1 MPKLSTKQ
9 KRMQEI
15 LRCGKDP
22 IYFFNNYVNI
32 QYGAGRGSGLFKTYP
47 FQEDCVKAFE
57 ENRMNIILKSRQLGI
72 STITAAYAMWLALFR
87 KDRNILVIATK
98 LKVAQ
103 LWFRKCKYLLA
114 ALPEWLVMPSVMK
127 NNQTELEFNNGSVI
141 KAIPTSEDAG
151 RGEALSLLIVD
162 EAAFVRNFDVIWTGL
177 YPTLSTGGNAVIL
190 STPNGVGGQYYDLWT
205 GAEKGENDLNPIKL
219 PWDVHPERNEQWFE
233 KESKQMSKK
242 QIAQELLCD
251 FAASGDTFLR
261 PDDIDYYR
269 AQLQHPIETWGP
281 GQNVWTWEYPKKDVE
296 YVVAAD
302 VARGDAKDY
311 STFYVLNTET
321 SSVAAEYQG
330 KLPPDQFA
338 SLLIEA
344 GNRYNEALLCPEN
357 NSYGYAVIMKL
368 TEQSYPNLWFAKE
381 SDKYN
386 YMYGSQEIGKI
397 GFQTNSKTRGQ
408 ILTKLEEVL
417 RNREIRIRST
427 RFFNELKT
435 FVWNSGKLQAMK
447 GKTDDLM
454 MALAIGC
461 WLYDTSPQAVG
472 KKSQDVNKAM
482 INAFGTNKNSF
493 EDSVINQ
500 HLGQQS
506 PYGKKPKEFRW
517 IF

>member
-1 MPKLSTKQ
+1 MARLSTKE
-9 KRMQEI
+9 KRVQEI

-32 QYGAGRGSGLFKTYP
+32 QYGGGKGSGLFKTYP
-47 FQEDCVKAFE
+47 FQEDCVRSFE
-57 ENRMNIILKSRQLGI
+57 EHRFNIILKSRQLGI

-114 ALPEWLVMPSVMK
+114 SLPEWLVMPQVLK

-190 STPNGVGGQYYDLWT
+190 STPNGVGGQYYDLWQSSV
-205 GAEKGENDLNPIKL
+205 KGENEFNAIKL
-219 PWDVHPERNEQWFE
+219 AWDVHPERDEAWFE
-233 KESKQMSKK
+233 NESRQLTKK

-251 FAASGDTFLR
+251 FAASGDTYLR
-261 PDDIDYYR
+261 PEDIEYYR
-269 AQLQHPIETWGP
+269 AHLQHPIETWGP
-281 GQNVWTWEYPKKDVE
+281 GGNVWVWEYPKKDVE
-296 YVVAAD
+296 YIISAD
-302 VARGDAKDY
+302 VARGDANDY
-311 STFYVLNTET
+311 STFHVIDTEK
-321 SSVAAEYQG
+321 SSVVAEYQG

-338 SLLIEA
+338 TLLAEA
-344 GNRYNEALLCPEN
+344 GKRYNECMICPEN

-368 TEQSYPNLWFAKE
+368 VEQDYTNLWFAKE

-386 YMYGSQEIGKI
+386 FMYGSQEIGKI
-397 GFQTNSKTRGQ
+397 GFQTNMKTRSQ

-417 RNREIRIRST
+417 RNKEVRLRST
-427 RFFNELKT
+427 RIFDELKT
-435 FVWNSGKLQAMK
+435 FVWQSGKVKAMK
-447 GKTDDLM
+447 GKTDDLI
-454 MALAIGC
+454 MALAIGT
-461 WLYDTSPQAVG
+461 WLYDTTPSNIG
-472 KKSQDVNKAM
+472 KKNTDVNKAM
-482 INAFGTNKNSF
+482 LQAFGTNSNSF
-493 EDSVINQ
+493 EDSSLNKHVDVR
-500 HLGQQS
+500 S
-506 PYGKKPKEFRW
+506 PFGPTPKKFTW